1 MTITPSIDGERLIA
15 VFAALVE
22 PLGHT
27 MPANCEVTLHDLS
40 KLPNSIVAISGTVT
54 GRSIGDPATDLLLEQ
69 AASGR
74 FENRLGYETC
84 LPDGRRLRSST
95 MIIKDV
101 SGNPV
106 AALCVNADMTVW
118 EQIQH
123 IAGGMLGAS
132 AAGTIEPAVRAVSEK
147 SSPEMFVHDVDELA
161 AHLIRQAITATG
173 IPVDLMQ
180 KRHKVEV
187 VRDLKSRGLFML
199 KDAVELIAGEL
210 DVTRF
215 TIYNYLNQIGDE
227 DEPSAATSHS

>member
-1 MTITPSIDGERLIA
+1 MPITPSIDGERLIA
-15 VFAALVE
+15 VFTALVE
-22 PLGHT
+22 PLGQT

-40 KLPNSIVAISGTVT
+40 KLPNSIVAICGEVT

-95 MIIKDV
+95 MVIKDV
-101 SGNPV
+101 SGSPV

-118 EQIQH
+118 EQLQH
-123 IAGGMLGAS
+123 MATGMLATS
-132 AAGTIEPAVRAVSEK
+132 AAGANEPAVRPARDEG
-147 SSPEMFVHDVDELA
+147 SPEVFVHDVDELA
-161 AHLIRQAITATG
+161 SHLIRQAITDIG
-173 IPVDLMQ
+173 VPVELMQ
-180 KRHKVEV
+180 KRHKIEV

-227 DEPSAATSHS
+227 GESSKATSHS